1 MFKRPLMNTNKANEA
16 PVTRAGTA
24 TAYTLDEMKEARKTT
39 HKLSRLLEAALDTA
53 FVLVI
58 GYALIL
64 ISQSHPF

>member
-1 MFKRPLMNTNKANEA
+1 MG
-16 PVTRAGTA
+16 AGTA

>member
-1 MFKRPLMNTNKANEA
+1 MG

-53 FVLVI
+53 LVLVI

-64 ISQSHPF
+64 LSQFHPL